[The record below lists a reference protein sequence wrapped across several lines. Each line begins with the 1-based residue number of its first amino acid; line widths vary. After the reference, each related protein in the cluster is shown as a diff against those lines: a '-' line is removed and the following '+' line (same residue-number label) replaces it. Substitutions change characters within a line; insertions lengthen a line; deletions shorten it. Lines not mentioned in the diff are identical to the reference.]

1 MNVGERIAAIINPT
15 IEGMGFELVRVQV
28 SGESRPRLQIM
39 AEPIDGRN
47 MDVEDCASLSR
58 AISAVLDVEDPI
70 SSAFTLE
77 VSSPGIDRPL
87 TRAKDFDRWKGYEAR
102 VEMEH
107 AVNGRK
113 RFSGKLL
120 GLVAEKPNEGELIKI
135 EVDGEVYE
143 LPFED
148 LDRAKL
154 LLSDDLIKASMQE

>member
-1 MNVGERIAAIINPT
+1 MNVSERIAAIINPT
-15 IEGMGFELVRVQV
+15 IEEMGFELVRVQV
-28 SGESRPRLQIM
+28 TGESRPRLQIM

-102 VEMEH
+102 IEMEH
-107 AVNGRK
+107 AVSGRK

-135 EVDGEVYE
+135 EVEGEVYE

>member
-1 MNVGERIAAIINPT
+1 MNAGERIATIINPT

-28 SGESRPRLQIM
+28 TGESRPRLQIM
-39 AEPIDGRN
+39 AEPNDGRN

-87 TRAKDFDRWKGYEAR
+87 TRAKDFDRWKGYDAR
-102 VEMEH
+102 IEMDR

-113 RFSGKLL
+113 RFTGKLL
-120 GLVAEKPNEGELIKI
+120 GLAPEKQGEGELIKI
-135 EVDGEVYE
+135 EVDGEVCE

-154 LLSDDLIKASMQE
+154 LLSDDLIKAATQE